1 MKDLIRKLICE
12 NTTRLGAKG
21 GAKEILAHPF
31 FKGLDVDNIRNGT
44 FSLRICSPTDTDLF
58 RLLCS
63 VTPPFVPEVK
73 DPTDSSNF
81 DEVGE
86 AEEGADPLAETA
98 PAKRGRGFQGNELP
112 FIGFTFNRNFNYGG
126 SAPAVLVF
134 FVYFLATPL
143 KQFSPFPNQTSGSSA
158 AAPATLVSSG
168 SSGAFAAISAAN
180 ETSKK
185 LQGDLDQLQSK
196 LSKTEKD
203 LDLAKT
209 SYEQQGKRIT
219 TLETTNKTLLTD
231 LTEMTEQLTKAQ
243 QQAS

>member
-1 MKDLIRKLICE
+1 VKDLIRKLICE

-126 SAPAVLVF
+126 SAPAVLF
-134 FVYFLATPL
+134 FSVLFISLQPPSNN
-143 KQFSPFPNQTSGSSA
+143 FPPFQ
-158 AAPATLVSSG
+158 
-168 SSGAFAAISAAN
+168 I
-180 ETSKK
+180 
-185 LQGDLDQLQSK
+185 
-196 LSKTEKD
+196 
-203 LDLAKT
+203 
-209 SYEQQGKRIT
+209 R
-219 TLETTNKTLLTD
+219 LLGR
-231 LTEMTEQLTKAQ
+231 QRRRPPPW
-243 QQAS
+243 